1 MRLLRDFR
9 RLTLAEDG
17 STFPEQFRLL
27 VTDVGNALGCLRL
40 LRLGIM
46 HSSAHEAKFFPGL
59 NNCSRV
65 FKATGTAKSDEMPA
79 STEEAAKTLD
89 DELEL
94 LRKHTAKGTNFFN
107 VLVHEFAGKLED
119 IDDEHLNDFYLM
131 IPALSLHAVESV
143 VSIREKLARRG
154 KEDAANFADDGF
166 ALGVAF
172 LLCTLDQSAA
182 FDRLNW
188 KNTVMSFYTDEKAK
202 EAATNKD
209 EDARGPS
216 DDAASDDESDT
227 QMKLGKIQ
235 ATVDEFA
242 LLHFCLESARTF
254 LNHS

>member
-9 RLTLAEDG
+9 RLAFSEDG

-59 NNCSRV
+59 KSSFRV
-65 FKATGTAKSDEMPA
+65 FEATAKSDEMPA
-79 STEEAAKTLD
+79 STLEAAKTFD
-89 DELEL
+89 DELKL

-107 VLVHEFAGKLED
+107 VLVDEFAGKLKD

-154 KEDAANFADDGF
+154 KEDAVNFADDGF
-166 ALGVAF
+166 ALGIAF
-172 LLCTLDQSAA
+172 LLCVLDQSTA

-188 KNTVMSFYTDEKAK
+188 KNTVLSFYTDEKAK

-209 EDARGPS
+209 EDALGPS

>member
-9 RLTLAEDG
+9 RLALAEDG
-17 STFPEQFRLL
+17 STFPEKFRLL
-27 VTDVGNALGCLRL
+27 VTDIGNALGCLRL

-59 NNCSRV
+59 KSSSRV
-65 FKATGTAKSDEMPA
+65 FEAAAKSDGMPA
-79 STEEAAKTLD
+79 STVEAAKTLD

-94 LRKHTAKGTNFFN
+94 LRKHTAQGTNFFN
-107 VLVHEFAGKLED
+107 VLVDEFAGKLED
-119 IDDEHLNDFYLM
+119 IDDEHLNDFHLM

-154 KEDAANFADDGF
+154 KEESANFADDGF
-166 ALGVAF
+166 ALGNAF
-172 LLCTLDQSAA
+172 LLCVLDQSTA

-188 KNTVMSFYTDEKAK
+188 KNTVLSFYTDEKAK

-209 EDARGPS
+209 QDARVPS
-216 DDAASDDESDT
+216 DDAASDDESDS
-227 QMKLGKIQ
+227 QIKLGKIQ
-235 ATVDEFA
+235 ETIDEFL

>member
-1 MRLLRDFR
+1 
-9 RLTLAEDG
+9 
-17 STFPEQFRLL
+17 
-27 VTDVGNALGCLRL
+27 
-40 LRLGIM
+40 
-46 HSSAHEAKFFPGL
+46 
-59 NNCSRV
+59 
-65 FKATGTAKSDEMPA
+65 MPA
-79 STEEAAKTLD
+79 STLEAAKTFD
-89 DELEL
+89 DELKL

-107 VLVHEFAGKLED
+107 VLVDEFAGKLED

-154 KEDAANFADDGF
+154 KEESANFADDGF
-166 ALGVAF
+166 ALGNAF
-172 LLCTLDQSAA
+172 LLCILDQSAA

-188 KNTVMSFYTDEKAK
+188 KNTVLSFYTDEKAK
-202 EAATNKD
+202 ATNKD
-209 EDARGPS
+209 EDALGPS

>member
-9 RLTLAEDG
+9 RLPLAEDG

-27 VTDVGNALGCLRL
+27 ITDVGNALGCLRL

-46 HSSAHEAKFFPGL
+46 HTSAQEAKLFPGL
-59 NNCSRV
+59 KSCSRV
-65 FKATGTAKSDEMPA
+65 FKATAKSDEMPA
-79 STEEAAKTLD
+79 STVEAAKTFD
-89 DELEL
+89 SELEL
-94 LRKHTAKGTNFFN
+94 LRKHPAKGTNFFN

-119 IDDEHLNDFYLM
+119 INDEHLNDFYLM

-166 ALGVAF
+166 AVGTAF
-172 LLCTLDQSAA
+172 LLCILDQSAA

-188 KNTVMSFYTDEKAK
+188 KNNVMNFYMDEKAR
-202 EAATNKD
+202 EAATNRD
-209 EDARGPS
+209 EDARGAS
-216 DDAASDDESDT
+216 DDAASDDETDN
-227 QMKLGKIQ
+227 QWKLGKVQ
-235 ATVDEFA
+235 ATVDEFV